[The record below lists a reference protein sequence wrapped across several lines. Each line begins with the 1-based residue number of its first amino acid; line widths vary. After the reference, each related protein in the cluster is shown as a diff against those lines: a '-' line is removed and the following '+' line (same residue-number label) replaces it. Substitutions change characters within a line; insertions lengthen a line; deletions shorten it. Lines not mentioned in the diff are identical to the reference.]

1 MHYMKS
7 RTFRLEESDIE
18 LLKQLADSRG
28 VSQSD
33 AIRYAIR
40 SATQNEVGAL
50 HGEIP
55 KNEQVEHGEVV
66 SELIRQLKVKDEQI
80 TALNQALVNAQET
93 AKAAQVLQAKAT
105 MGELSETAGDV
116 PEQPR
121 RSWWQRLF
129 G

>member
-1 MHYMKS
+1 MKS
-7 RTFRLEESDIE
+7 RTFRLDDSDIE
-18 LLKQLADSRG
+18 LLKQLAESKG

-33 AIRYAIR
+33 AIRYAIQN
-40 SATQNEVGAL
+40 SAGAI
-50 HGEIP
+50 HGEAS
-55 KNEQVEHGEVV
+55 KKEHDEHGDVV
-66 SELIRQLKVKDEQI
+66 SELIRQLTVKDEQI
-80 TALNQALVNAQET
+80 TALNQALVSAQET

-105 MGELSETAGDV
+105 MGELSEAAGDV

>member
-40 SATQNEVGAL
+40 SATQNEAGAL

-105 MGELSETAGDV
+105 MGELSEAAGDV

>member
-1 MHYMKS
+1 MKS
-7 RTFRLEESDIE
+7 KTFRLEDSDIE
-18 LLKQLADSRG
+18 LLKQLADAKG

-33 AIRYAIR
+33 AIRYAIQNAA
-40 SATQNEVGAL
+40 SAIHDEAPKTEQNEPV
-50 HGEIP
+50 
-55 KNEQVEHGEVV
+55 EVV

-80 TALNQALVNAQET
+80 AALNTALVGAQET

-105 MGELSETAGDV
+105 IGELPEKAGEAAGE
-116 PEQPR
+116 PPK